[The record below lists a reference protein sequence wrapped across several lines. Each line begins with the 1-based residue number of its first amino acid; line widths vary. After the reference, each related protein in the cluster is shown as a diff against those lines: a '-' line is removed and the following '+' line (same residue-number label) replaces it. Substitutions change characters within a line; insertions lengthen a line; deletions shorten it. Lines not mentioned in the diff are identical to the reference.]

1 MKYKHCTIIKAI
13 AGYNVYSSND
23 IHNVSS
29 IAEAKTLIDSL

>member
-1 MKYKHCTIIKAI
+1 MKYKHCTILKAI
-13 AGYNVYSSND
+13 AGYNVYTSNG

>member
-13 AGYNVYSSND
+13 AGYNVYSSNG